1 MDDFVKHKD
10 ISFLI
15 FSIED
20 EDFAIN
26 VKHVIEVVRVESLTK
41 VPKTEQYLE
50 GILNFRGR
58 IVSVVN
64 ANQKLNIENLKDR
77 KNKYVII
84 LELQFEERTVW
95 IGLSVRRVKKVI
107 EMTENQVQP
116 VPEFGCYYNP
126 EFLEGA
132 LHINEQFIM
141 VLDITRV
148 LSTKE
153 LEFVTSVNKTN

>member
-64 ANQKLNIENLKDR
+64 ANQKLNIEN
-77 KNKYVII
+77 
-84 LELQFEERTVW
+84 
-95 IGLSVRRVKKVI
+95 
-107 EMTENQVQP
+107 
-116 VPEFGCYYNP
+116 
-126 EFLEGA
+126 
-132 LHINEQFIM
+132 
-141 VLDITRV
+141 
-148 LSTKE
+148 
-153 LEFVTSVNKTN
+153 